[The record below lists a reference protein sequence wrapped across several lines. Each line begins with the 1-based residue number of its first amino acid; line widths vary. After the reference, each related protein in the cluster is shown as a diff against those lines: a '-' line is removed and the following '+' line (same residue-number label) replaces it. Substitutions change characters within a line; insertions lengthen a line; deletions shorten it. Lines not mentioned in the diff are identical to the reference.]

1 MGCLVRKLFL
11 LLLLVAAIAAG
22 WWLRSQW
29 SGGPPRDE
37 AAADSGPEW
46 QALTEQRA
54 ARARTALE
62 RFAAQRRPDS
72 LRLEPGDL
80 GSLVLLQIQRELPA
94 SADSLAAAVVDDL
107 YHVRAS
113 VRPAEI
119 GGTEVLGSLG
129 GFLGERE
136 PLRIGGSF
144 HLIRPGLAEYR
155 VREIRL
161 REFPIP
167 ERMLPRLMA
176 RIRRGAP
183 VAGLS
188 PTGLPLEV
196 PVYIRD
202 VHVADGSVTLYKTI
216 E

>member
-1 MGCLVRKLFL
+1 MGCFVRKIFL
-11 LLLLVAAIAAG
+11 ILLVVAAAALG

-29 SGGPPRDE
+29 AGGDARDD
-37 AAADSGPEW
+37 AARSDGVEW
-46 QALTEQRA
+46 QDLSEARA

-62 RFAAQRRPDS
+62 RFARAPRPDS

-80 GSLVLLQIQRELPA
+80 GSIVLVQIARELPP
-94 SADSLAAAVVDDL
+94 SADSLQAAVIDDL

-113 VRPAEI
+113 VRPADL
-119 GGTEVLGSLG
+119 GGADVLGALG

-136 PLRIGGSF
+136 PLQIGGTF
-144 HLIRPGLAEYR
+144 HVLRPGLAEYR
-155 VREIRL
+155 VKQIRL

-167 ERMLPRLMA
+167 DKLLPRLMA

-183 VAGLS
+183 VEGLS
-188 PTGLPLEV
+188 ATGLPLEI
-196 PVYIRD
+196 PGYIRD
-202 VHVADGSVTLYKTI
+202 VHIADGSVTIFKSV

>member
-1 MGCLVRKLFL
+1 MGCLVRKII
-11 LLLLVAAIAAG
+11 LLLVLVAAVAIG

-29 SGGPPRDE
+29 AGDDRRETVS
-37 AAADSGPEW
+37 ADGIEW
-46 QALTEQRA
+46 QTLDEVRA
-54 ARARTALE
+54 ARARAALE
-62 RFAAQRRPDS
+62 RFARARRPDS

-80 GSLVLLQIQRELPA
+80 GSLVLLQIARELPP
-94 SADSLAAAVVDDL
+94 SADSIRAAVIEDL

-113 VRPAEI
+113 VRPADL
-119 GGTEVLGSLG
+119 GAGDVLGTLG

-136 PLRIGGSF
+136 PLQIGGTF
-144 HLIRPGLAEYR
+144 HILRPGLAEYR
-155 VREIRL
+155 VRRIRI

-167 ERMLPRLMA
+167 DGLLPRLMA

-183 VAGLS
+183 VEGLS
-188 PTGLPLEV
+188 PTGLPLEI

-202 VHVADGSVTLYKTI
+202 VHISDGSVTLFKSV